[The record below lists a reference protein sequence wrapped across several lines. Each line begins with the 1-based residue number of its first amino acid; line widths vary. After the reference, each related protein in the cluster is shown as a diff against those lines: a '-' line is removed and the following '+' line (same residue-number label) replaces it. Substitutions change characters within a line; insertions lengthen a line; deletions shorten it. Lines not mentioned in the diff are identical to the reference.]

1 MLCLGMRQIYCAWV
15 RGKHACVC
23 AWVRGKHAQSYMYL
37 SALSGRLLLAAERS
51 DPSVL
56 GPATDCEGSSTGTLK
71 IKGGTIM
78 NTHREKVRVEGIQ
91 TK

>member
-1 MLCLGMRQIYCAWV
+1 MSGYEANILCLGTRQTCT
-15 RGKHACVC
+15 
-23 AWVRGKHAQSYMYL
+23 SYMYL

-71 IKGGTIM
+71 IKEGTII
-78 NTHREKVRVEGIQ
+78 NTHREK
-91 TK
+91 

>member
-15 RGKHACVC
+15 Q
-23 AWVRGKHAQSYMYL
+23 GKHAQSYMYL

-71 IKGGTIM
+71 IKEGTII